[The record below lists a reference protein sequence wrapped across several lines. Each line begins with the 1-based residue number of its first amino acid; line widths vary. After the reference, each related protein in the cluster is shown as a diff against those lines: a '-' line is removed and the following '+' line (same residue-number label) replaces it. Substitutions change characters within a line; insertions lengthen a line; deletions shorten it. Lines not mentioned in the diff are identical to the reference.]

1 MRRFNDRKIYE
12 DADCVDIAEAI
23 GMKMM
28 KSGNSIFIECPEHEK
43 NAGKR
48 DTDLDRCIVSTKGY
62 HCFSCGANGGVIS
75 MVRNFLGTSPY
86 ETRKTIATL
95 LGGVNN
101 YLEDGEYDPSK
112 EQPYKKEQLE
122 ALGLCQT
129 VVAYLPAALC
139 ESEDEVKS
147 KNLSLGNNNVFL
159 SFDEEGNPHFDTEKT
174 NCITQDEAFIGYQKD
189 VITLNSLFQEEPD
202 VFYDLIMRKSV
213 EMYWKWKKL
222 ADCSDVI
229 EKIISSQELAY
240 HVVTKFKRN
249 MGICERI
256 YQSLAV
262 KKTA

>member
-28 KSGNSIFIECPEHEK
+28 KRGNSIFIECPEHEK

-48 DTDLDRCIVSTKGY
+48 DTDLDRCVVSAKGY

-86 ETRKTIATL
+86 ETRKTIANL
-95 LGGVNN
+95 LGSVNN

-129 VVAYLPAALC
+129 VVSYMPAALC
-139 ESEDEVKS
+139 ETEEEAKE
-147 KNLSLGNNNVFL
+147 KGLSTGKDAIFL
-159 SFDEEGNPHFDTEKT
+159 SFDNNGNPLFSSEKLDCVKD
-174 NCITQDEAFIGYQKD
+174 NEVFLGYKKEI
-189 VITLNSLFQEEPD
+189 VTLNSLFQEEPE
-202 VFYDLIMRKSV
+202 VFYDLIRRKSV

-222 ADCSDVI
+222 VDNKD
-229 EKIISSQELAY
+229 IISKIVSSEELVY
-240 HVVTKFKRN
+240 HIITQFKKR

-256 YQSLAV
+256 YYSLSEV
-262 KKTA
+262 KIA